1 MAFTDLFK
9 KKTGDTPYPQPGAPM
24 MPPPTAQPDIPVSYV
39 ITMQQQGLTNNQI
52 IQSLQRQG
60 FQPNQIYDALAQAEA
75 KRSIEPIQPMDMPN
89 MNAEPKHPD
98 NEALIEQIIHEKWQD
113 LQKDIAKVNEWKD
126 VMTSRLDRM
135 EQGMADLRAD
145 LEGLHKAI
153 VSRVGE
159 YDKTLMDVGTEIKA
173 MEKVFQKVL
182 PELTSNVQ
190 ELSKIT
196 KNVKK

>member
-9 KKTGDTPYPQPGAPM
+9 KKMGETPYPQPGMPM
-24 MPPPTAQPDIPVSYV
+24 TQSPMPQPDIPVSYV

-52 IQSLQRQG
+52 IQNLQRQG

-75 KRSIEPIQPMDMPN
+75 KRSIEPLQPMDMPSN
-89 MNAEPKHPD
+89 MEPKHPD
-98 NEALIEQIIHEKWQD
+98 NEALVEQIIHEKWQD
-113 LQKDIAKVNEWKD
+113 FQKDISKVNEWKD
-126 VMTSRLDRM
+126 VMNSRLDRM
-135 EQGMADLRAD
+135 EQSMTDLRAD

-190 ELSKIT
+190 ELSKMT
-196 KNVKK
+196 KSAKK